1 METCVICGIA
11 YDHIWDE
18 SGKLLINPKTNI
30 CYKCQTKFLNH
41 EINFE
46 DYDIDE
52 ELLKEIINN
61 S

>member
-18 SGKLLINPKTNI
+18 FGKLLINPKTNI

-52 ELLKEIINN
+52 ELKEIINN